1 MPTGSRRATDRPR
14 PPVSVV
20 VPFRG
25 DVAYAERCR
34 AALARFELGPDD
46 ELIVADNTDTGVA
59 VEPLGEVATVVR
71 ATGERSSYH
80 ARNAGAAAASAAW
93 LLFVDADCVPTSGFV
108 DRYFDPAPAERCGA
122 LGGGI
127 VGLPGQDSL
136 LARYARDRNFLH
148 QSEGIHAKAGAAAA
162 TGNMLVRRAA
172 FEELGGFAEGIRSGG
187 DVDFCWRL
195 QRCRWSLEFRPG
207 ALVEH
212 RHRDTLPDF
221 LATVGR
227 YAAGSRWLNDRH
239 PGSALRWPL
248 VHGLIGTAWDIGG
261 HLARGRVEPAAFRAI
276 DGLGLV
282 AHNVGYRLSND
293 VR

>member
-1 MPTGSRRATDRPR
+1 MPTGSRRATERPA
-14 PPVSVV
+14 VSVV
-20 VPFRG
+20 VPFHG
-25 DVAYAERCR
+25 DERDAARCR
-34 AALARFELGPDD
+34 EALARLGLRSGDQ
-46 ELIVADNTDTGVA
+46 LIVADNTPAGIAADA
-59 VEPLGEVATVVR
+59 LGEVVAVVR

-80 ARNAGAAAASAAW
+80 ARNSGAARARCDW
-93 LLFVDADCVPTSGFV
+93 LLFIDADCVPTPGCV
-108 DRYFDPAPAERCGA
+108 DRYFDPPPAERCGA
-122 LGGGI
+122 VGGGI
-127 VGLPGQDSL
+127 VGLADQESL

-195 QRCRWSLEFRPG
+195 QRCGWSLEFRPR

-221 LATVGR
+221 LATIAR

-239 PGSALRWPL
+239 PGSAPRWPL
-248 VHGLIGTAWDIGG
+248 VHGLIGTAWDVGG
-261 HLARGRVEPAAFRAI
+261 HLARGRLEPAAFRAI

-282 AHNVGYRLSND
+282 AHNVGYRASND
-293 VR
+293 A

>member
-1 MPTGSRRATDRPR
+1 MPTGSRRETDR

-20 VPFRG
+20 VPFFG
-25 DVAYAERCR
+25 DEAYAARCR
-34 AALARFELGPDD
+34 EALAQLELRPGD
-46 ELIVADNTDTGVA
+46 ELIVADNTAAGTAGKA
-59 VEPLGEVATVVR
+59 LGDVATVVA

-80 ARNAGAAAASAAW
+80 ARNAGAESARGDW
-93 LLFVDADCVPTSGFV
+93 LLFVDADCVPTAGFL
-108 DRYFDPAPAERCGA
+108 DRYFDPPPAARCGA

-127 VGLPGQDSL
+127 IGLADQRSL

-148 QSEGIHAKAGAAAA
+148 QSEGMHAKAGAAAA
-162 TGNMLVRRAA
+162 TGNMLVRRVAY
-172 FEELGGFAEGIRSGG
+172 EELGGFAEGIRSGG

-195 QRCRWSLEFRPG
+195 QREGWSLEFRPL

-221 LATVGR
+221 LGTIAR

-239 PGSALRWPL
+239 PGSAPRWPL

-261 HLARGRVEPAAFRAI
+261 HLAHGRLEPAAFRAI

-282 AHNVGYRLSND
+282 AHNVGYRASND
-293 VR
+293 A